1 MRKISFNEYN
11 KKRRASKVNLLK
23 VRDGLEK
30 KSNNNSKRRDREKR
44 ILLYKLAK
52 ERREKILKKSGERKY
67 KLIY

>member
-11 KKRRASKVNLLK
+11 KKRKTSKVDLLK

-52 ERREKILKKSGERKY
+52 KRREKILKKSGEREY